1 MNRSFFPTYRK
12 FCTLANINPILCLEH
27 VTRFV
32 RQRYNRMVIRDIIR
46 VDVDDLIVMMSSTEA
61 NLAYW
66 ADGVLFACF
75 SMAES
80 ESLSTLELEGTTY
93 IERVIFA
100 KYPTFTRTIKSTTNF
115 EILAV
120 NVQSSELYNDLIQW
134 LKSQPIW
141 ND

>member
-1 MNRSFFPTYRK
+1 
-12 FCTLANINPILCLEH
+12 
-27 VTRFV
+27 
-32 RQRYNRMVIRDIIR
+32 MVIRDIIR
-46 VDVDDLIVMMSSTEA
+46 VDLDDLIIMMSSTET

-80 ESLSTLELEGTTY
+80 ESLAALELDGITY

-100 KYPTFTRTIKSTTNF
+100 KHPIFTRTVKSTTNF

-120 NVQSSELYNDLIQW
+120 NVQSSELYNDLIKW
-134 LKSQPIW
+134 LKEQPIW
-141 ND
+141 NE